1 MKDEWTELILRIEEG
16 DGDTEENKDGE
27 SPPP

>member
-1 MKDEWTELILRIEEG
+1 MKHEWTELIPRIEEG
-16 DGDTEENKDGE
+16 DGETEENEDGG